1 MEIATLEQRR
11 KELLRDLE
19 VVNRQIEDASK
30 EAFRMKIQ
38 AEAILRRFVNGDYI
52 VKSFDRFWWVD
63 ANGNLIEW
71 VDQDD
76 IDRLLR
82 LTGDRVIEKTSFVHK

>member
-82 LTGDRVIEKTSFVHK
+82 LTGDGVIGKTSFVHK